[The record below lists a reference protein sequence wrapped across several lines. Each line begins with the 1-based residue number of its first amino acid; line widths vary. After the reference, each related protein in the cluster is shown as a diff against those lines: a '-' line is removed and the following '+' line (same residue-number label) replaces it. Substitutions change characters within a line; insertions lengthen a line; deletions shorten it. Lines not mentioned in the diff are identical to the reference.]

1 MSSPRKRN
9 LTKAAKLVAFPVNL
23 LLFILMRSVLVRVPW
38 WQVRARGY
46 PGPDPEQ
53 SLPESVDS
61 AQAESLFKI
70 GQEDSAA
77 TDDKV
82 KQLLALSASLATIA
96 LVFGRDTRPPWLFA
110 CLVAALVAVVFLC
123 VSVFEVGTITRPTA
137 EDNTTEK
144 HKQWGRDV
152 LRSYYANRATHNFR
166 TDEYRAAHRY
176 FRLALLSLI
185 LLAVLAERK
194 PDLSREI
201 AQALQRIEH
210 LGLRLRES
218 STPGGDVRST
228 PITTGWRD
236 LGAIPNIRSAASFV
250 VVGNDVLVGTNDG
263 VWRRALM
270 SGHWMRSGLAGI
282 DIRVLRSWSSPG
294 SQLADVIF
302 AGGDPGHLAGA
313 LPFHWSPDGGR
324 TWNGTANGL
333 QEAGTGRSIP
343 VADLALQ
350 PLGRVGQLPILYA
363 AMSGTTIARSLDGGR
378 NWRYVVGSPTFQA
391 TYDCY
396 LHIAAGEPTLLYHGC
411 EAPLDFAWVA
421 AYELSSQA
429 TESFGP
435 RFIIAPGGSDGI
447 GNRRPNG
454 FTQSNVDPT
463 VVYCGLEGGVIVLHK
478 REWTWVWRGP
488 SPDGRY
494 TYVRTIWVDPDNPR
508 HRLFGGGRTSS
519 DPKRV
524 GLLETYDGGETV
536 AVADTNLG
544 IDFGKVAVSA
554 GGTVGPSGDVPMFVI
569 QTEDGVRV
577 IIKDRVSARARP

>member
-1 MSSPRKRN
+1 MSSRRGKVQAKADYS
-9 LTKAAKLVAFPVNL
+9 LTFVADL
-23 LLFILMRSVLVRVPW
+23 LLFMLMWGVLVLVPW
-38 WQVRARGY
+38 RYFRAGRY
-46 PGPDPEQ
+46 SAPDPERP
-53 SLPESVDS
+53 LPTSVDPS
-61 AQAESLFKI
+61 QAESLFKI

-82 KQLLALSASLATIA
+82 KQLLTLSASLATIA
-96 LVFGRDTRPPWLFA
+96 LVFGRDARPAWLFVF
-110 CLVAALVAVVFLC
+110 LVATLVAVVLLC
-123 VSVFEVGTITRPTA
+123 VSVFRVRTITVPTLEDDTA
-137 EDNTTEK
+137 EQ
-144 HKQWGRDV
+144 HKQWGRDI
-152 LRSYYANRATHNFR
+152 LKSYYANRATHNCR
-166 TDEYRAAHRY
+166 TDQYRTAHRY
-176 FRLALLSLI
+176 FVLALVSLAI
-185 LLAVLAERK
+185 LAGVAVQK
-194 PDLSREI
+194 PDSSREI
-201 AQALQRIEH
+201 AQALQRIER

-218 STPGGDVRST
+218 SAPGAAVRSA
-228 PITTGWRD
+228 PVSTGWRD
-236 LGAIPNIRSAASFV
+236 LGAIPTIRSAASLL
-250 VVGNDVLVGTNDG
+250 VVGNEVLVGTNDG
-263 VWRRALM
+263 VWRRALI
-270 SGHWMRSGLAGI
+270 SGDWMRSGLTGV
-282 DIRVLRSWSSPG
+282 DIRVLRTWSSPG
-294 SQLADVIF
+294 RQLADVIF
-302 AGGDPGHLAGA
+302 AGGDPGQLAGA
-313 LPFHWSPDGGR
+313 LPFHWSTDGGR
-324 TWNGTANGL
+324 TWTGTANGL

-350 PLGRVGQLPILYA
+350 PLRRSGRLPILYA

-435 RFIIAPGGSDGI
+435 RFILAPGGSDGI

-463 VVYCGLEGGVIVLHK
+463 VVYCGLEGGVIALHT

-519 DPKRV
+519 DPRRI

-536 AVADTNLG
+536 AVAETNLG

-554 GGTVGPSGDVPMFVI
+554 GGSVEPSGDVPMFVI
-569 QTEDGVRV
+569 QSEDGVRV
-577 IIKDRVSARARP
+577 IIKDKGSARDRP